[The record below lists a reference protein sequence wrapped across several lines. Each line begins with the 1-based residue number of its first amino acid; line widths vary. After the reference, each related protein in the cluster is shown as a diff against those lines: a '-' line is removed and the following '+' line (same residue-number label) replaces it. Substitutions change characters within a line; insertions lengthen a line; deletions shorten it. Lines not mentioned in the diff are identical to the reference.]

1 MKFNA
6 GWSKVKLD
14 EAQPNMV
21 IKYINEIRQ
30 IKEEAK
36 KKTVETTNNVIIGI
50 KIKSRKLAVRFI
62 ALHYHKQ

>member
-62 ALHYHKQ
+62 ALAYHKQ